1 MNDATKADG
10 SCGTGAGCEI
20 KERMDV
26 IASCGKKIGVVDHLE
41 GETIK
46 LTKKDSSD
54 GQHHFIPKD
63 WVERVDSHVHL
74 KKNSVEAEKGWKAD
88 AASCG
93 CA

>member
-1 MNDATKADG
+1 MNDAMKGNGA
-10 SCGTGAGCEI
+10 CGTGCEI

-26 IASCGKKIGVVDHLE
+26 IASCGTKIGVVDHLE
-41 GETIK
+41 GEAIK
-46 LTKKDSSD
+46 LTKSDSRD

-63 WVERVDSHVHL
+63 WVERVDDKGVVL
-74 KKNSVEAEKGWKAD
+74 KKNSMDAERGWKAD